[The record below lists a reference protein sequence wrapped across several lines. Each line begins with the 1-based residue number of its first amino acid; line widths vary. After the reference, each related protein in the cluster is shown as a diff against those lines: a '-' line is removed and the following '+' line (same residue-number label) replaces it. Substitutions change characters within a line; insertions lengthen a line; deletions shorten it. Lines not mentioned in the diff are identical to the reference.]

1 VNPSG
6 RSRFRGIAWYLR
18 RHARRGR
25 SILFAPIFWDRHR
38 SLSRAVAVVGS
49 ARSGTTWL
57 GDLLAAGFKARIMFE
72 PFHPVHVPEAARFGL
87 MPYRRPDDE
96 DPQFLEFCRSV
107 FSGELRGPWVDR
119 QASRI
124 LPAGR
129 VVKCVR
135 ANLFAAWLKARLSD
149 LQVVVLVRHP
159 MAVVLSRMGVGWDPA
174 MDVEALLGNERL
186 VRDHLRADFEWARSL
201 RTEEERNA
209 LVWGIHHLVTFRQRH
224 PLAGSE
230 VVFYEDLLADP
241 AAVLTDLYDRLGRP
255 SARTPERR
263 LRRPSSTART
273 PRAAKEGDIR
283 GVSRGLGAERAA
295 RVRAVVE
302 RLGLDWVYGSGS
314 GPTELARGRLGRGGG
329 PPPLEWH
336 ARRTSA

>member
-1 VNPSG
+1 M
-6 RSRFRGIAWYLR
+6 
-18 RHARRGR
+18 
-25 SILFAPIFWDRHR
+25 LFAPIFWDRHR
-38 SLSRAVAVVGS
+38 ALSRAVAVVGS

-57 GDLLAAGFKARIMFE
+57 GDLLAAGLKARIMFE

-96 DPQFLEFCRSV
+96 DPPFLEFCRSV

-135 ANLFAAWLKARLSD
+135 ANLFSAWLKARLSD
-149 LQVVVLVRHP
+149 VPVVLLVRHP
-159 MAVVLSRMGVGWDPA
+159 TSVVLSRMGVGWDPT

-186 VRDHLRADFEWARSL
+186 VRDHLGDDFDWARSL

-224 PLAGSE
+224 PLTGSE

-241 AAVLTDLYDRLGRP
+241 AAVLTDIYDRLGRP

-273 PRAAKEGDIR
+273 PRAAEEGDIR
-283 GVSRGLGAERAA
+283 RGIRGLGAERAA

-314 GPTELARGRLGRGGG
+314 GPTELARGRLGRGSG
-329 PPPLEWH
+329 PPPLEWQ

>member
-1 VNPSG
+1 M
-6 RSRFRGIAWYLR
+6 
-18 RHARRGR
+18 
-25 SILFAPIFWDRHR
+25 LFAPIFWDRHR
-38 SLSRAVAVVGS
+38 ELSRAVAVVGS

-57 GDLLAAGFKARIMFE
+57 GDLLAAGLKARIVFE

-87 MPYRRPDDE
+87 MPYRTPDDE
-96 DPQFLEFCRSV
+96 DPRFLEFCRSV
-107 FSGELRGPWVDR
+107 FSGELRGSWVDR

-135 ANLFAAWLKARLSD
+135 ANLFSAWLRARLSD
-149 LQVVVLVRHP
+149 LPVVVLVRHP
-159 MAVVLSRMGVGWDPA
+159 TSVVRSRMEVGWDPS
-174 MDVEALLGNERL
+174 MDVEALLGNGRL
-186 VRDHLRADFEWARSL
+186 VRHHLGDHYDWARSL

-224 PLAGSE
+224 PLTGSE

-241 AAVLTDLYDRLGRP
+241 AAVLTGLYDRLGRP

-273 PRAAKEGDIR
+273 PRAAEKGGAGGGI
-283 GVSRGLGAERAA
+283 SRLGAERAA

-314 GPTELARGRLGRGGG
+314 RPTETARERLGRGGG
-329 PPPLEWH
+329 LQPMERKV
-336 ARRTSA
+336 RRASA